1 MIQKRQL
8 PVLEMSCAVCA
19 GNVEKKVRS
28 VAGVRSAD
36 VNFASSTLAVEY
48 DADKVTL
55 SHIRQEVQSIG
66 YDIVIDEDPT
76 GDMAE
81 AMGHK
86 HYMALRRRVITAWVL
101 SVPVMV
107 LSMAFMHQKWSWWL
121 QLGLALCVI
130 LFCGRPFF
138 IHALKQIRERA
149 AGMDTLVSLSVSIA
163 FLYSLFNMLFPQFW
177 LDRGFTPHLY
187 YEAAVMVI
195 AFVSL
200 GKLLEERAKRSTGS
214 AIKSL
219 MGLQPLTARLVEAD
233 GEREVA
239 VASLSVGDRI
249 SVRPGE
255 KIAVD
260 GVVVSGSSFVDESM
274 ISGEPVPVD
283 KSCGDKVLAGTING
297 RGAFVMEAGAVG
309 GDTLLARIVETVRQ
323 AQGSKA
329 PVQRIVDRVSAIFV
343 PVVVAISVVTFLLW
357 LFVGGNLSLAVT
369 TAATVLVIACPCAL
383 GLATPTALMAGM
395 GRGAQ
400 NHILIKDAFALE
412 NLCRI
417 DCVVLDKTGTL
428 TEGHPVV
435 TDMLWYGDN
444 ADKALLRGIEALSEH
459 PLAPAVGD
467 KIASE
472 HIEAT
477 PPDSFES
484 ITGQGVEASF
494 RGIGYRVGNAS
505 FAARTPL
512 PDDKAA
518 EFVTRRQESGNSVIY
533 YSTSDRL
540 IALMAVSDPLK
551 ANSAET
557 VRTLRRQG
565 VEVHMLTGDSP
576 SAARAIAA
584 EAGIDH
590 VTAGMLPQDKDD
602 YISALQAKGHK
613 VAMVG
618 DGINDSQALSRAD
631 VSIAMGQGTDVA
643 MDVAMVTLMTSD
655 LSKLPMAIRLS
666 RKCVGIIR
674 QNLFWAFIYNVIAIP
689 VAAGALYPSLGLA
702 LDPMWAGGAMVFSS
716 VSVVLN
722 SLRLK
727 QVRL

>member
-1 MIQKRQL
+1 M
-8 PVLEMSCAVCA
+8 EMSCAVCA
-19 GNVEKKVRS
+19 GNVEKKVRTIP
-28 VAGVRSAD
+28 GVKSAN
-36 VNFASSTLAVEY
+36 VNFASSTLSVEY

-55 SHIRQEVQSIG
+55 PHLRQEVQSIG
-66 YDIVIDEDPT
+66 YDLVIDEDPA
-76 GDMAE
+76 GDITE
-81 AMGHK
+81 AIEHK
-86 HYMALRRRVITAWVL
+86 QYMALRRRVITAWVL

-107 LSMAFMHQKWSWWL
+107 LSMAFMHHMWSWWL
-121 QLGLALCVI
+121 QLGLTMCVI

-138 IHALKQIRERA
+138 THALKQIREGA

-163 FLYSLFNMLFPQFW
+163 FVYSLFNMLFPHFW
-177 LDRGFTPHLY
+177 LDRGVTPHLY

-219 MGLQPLTARLVEAD
+219 MGLQPLTARLVDAD

-239 VASLSVGDRI
+239 VSSLSVGDRI

-274 ISGEPVPVD
+274 ISGEPLPVD
-283 KSCGDKVLAGTING
+283 KSSGDKVLSGTING
-297 RGAFVMEAGAVG
+297 RGAFIMEACAVG

-343 PVVVAISVVTFLLW
+343 PTVVAISVATFLLW
-357 LFVGGNLSLAVT
+357 LFVGGDLSLAVT

-383 GLATPTALMAGM
+383 GLATPTALMVGM

-412 NLCRI
+412 NLCRT
-417 DCVVLDKTGTL
+417 DCVVLDKTGTI
-428 TEGHPVV
+428 TQGHPVV

-444 ADKALLRGIEALSEH
+444 DDKALLRGIEALSEH
-459 PLAPAVGD
+459 PLAQAIAD
-467 KIASE
+467 KIASLD
-472 HIEAT
+472 IEAT
-477 PPDSFES
+477 APDSFES
-484 ITGQGVEASF
+484 ITGRGVEASF
-494 RGIGYRVGNAS
+494 RGRRYRVGNAS

-512 PDDKAA
+512 PDDKASL
-518 EFVTRRQESGNSVIY
+518 FVTHWQESGGSVIY
-533 YSTSDRL
+533 YGTDDRL
-540 IALMAVSDPLK
+540 IALIAVSDPLK
-551 ANSAET
+551 ASSAEA
-557 VRTLRRQG
+557 VDSLQRQG
-565 VEVHMLTGDSP
+565 VQVHMLTGDSP
-576 SAARAIAA
+576 SAARAVAA
-584 EAGIDH
+584 LTGIEH
-590 VTAGMLPQDKDD
+590 VGAGMLPQDKDD
-602 YISALQAKGHK
+602 YISDLQTKGHK

-618 DGINDSQALSRAD
+618 DGINDSQALARAD

-643 MDVAMVTLMTSD
+643 MDVAMITLMTSD
-655 LSKLPMAIRLS
+655 LSKLPVAIRLS
-666 RKCVGIIR
+666 RKCVGVIR
-674 QNLFWAFIYNVIAIP
+674 QNLFWAFIYNIIAIP
-689 VAAGALYPSLGLA
+689 VAAGALYPSFGLV
-702 LDPMWAGGAMVFSS
+702 LNPMWAGAAMMFSS

-727 QVRL
+727 RVRL